1 MKITENSKIRILSPE
16 HSEYVQKIAFDSGLG
31 WGSGGRGKH
40 VLHKDSKF
48 LFFYPSDN
56 DYQITDS
63 NSEEG
68 FVEHAHK
75 EIFIPMPSPQWNG
88 EGLPPVGT
96 VCEIDALGDGDF
108 EERMIESYSIDG
120 SVVLVS
126 HQRKHGRDYNY
137 WHIDSDLKFRP
148 IETEAQKAARKRAE
162 WAKSAIEAIQNRK
175 HALST
180 HSEELGILYDWLIET
195 NQLKEDE

>member
-16 HSEYVQKIAFDSGLG
+16 HSEYVQKIAFESGL
-31 WGSGGRGKH
+31 WWH
-40 VLHKDSKF
+40 VTKKNTVMYTDAKF
-48 LFFYPSDN
+48 LFFYPSDR
-56 DYQITDS
+56 DRRITWSD
-63 NSEEG
+63 SEEC
-68 FVEHAHK
+68 FISEKSK
-75 EIFIPMPSPQWNG
+75 EIFIPIPEPEWNG

-108 EERMIESYSIDG
+108 EECMIESYSIDG

-137 WHIDSDLKFRP
+137 WHIDDDLKFRP
-148 IETEAQKAARKRAE
+148 IETEAQKAARKRDE
-162 WAKSAIEAIQNRK
+162 WAKSAIEAIQNRT

-180 HSEELGILYDWLIET
+180 ESERLGELYDWLLET